1 MVLDYKEIGK
11 RIAKRRRE
19 LGLKQYKVC
28 EMIDVNYKY
37 ISNIETGRSAPSLEV
52 IMRLCEVLQTTPDY
66 FLLGI
71 ENDNGEVSDI
81 ELYRKIINLSGQK
94 RRLLNGFLD
103 LLNEKY
109 SDE

>member
-1 MVLDYKEIGK
+1 
-11 RIAKRRRE
+11 
-19 LGLKQYKVC
+19 
-28 EMIDVNYKY
+28 
-37 ISNIETGRSAPSLEV
+37 
-52 IMRLCEVLQTTPDY
+52 MRLCEVLQTTPDY

-81 ELYRKIINLSGQK
+81 VLYRKIINLSGQK